1 VLGLVVADHAFRM
14 HPDLGEGWLSRTRAT
29 VVRSTALAEM
39 AEEIG
44 LGEAVLLGKGEDAS
58 GGRTKTS
65 ILADTLEAV
74 IGAVFLDGGW
84 DGARAVVLAL
94 LGTRLGQ
101 LSTPDHDHKS
111 RLQELLAR
119 AGSGVPVYTVTES
132 GPDHDKE
139 FRAEVRVDGA
149 VHGAGVGHS
158 KKTAEQ
164 AAAAV
169 ACAALGDSGT
179 PPPDLS
185 EILDPEALPTHEG
198 SHG

>member
-1 VLGLVVADHAFRM
+1 
-14 HPDLGEGWLSRTRAT
+14 
-29 VVRSTALAEM
+29 M

-94 LGTRLGQ
+94 LGTRVGQ